1 MARTET
7 PAKAHANL
15 ASIQKIPREVL
26 LHGSARLYLIRCAEA
41 GEDVRA
47 ERSVAGEWSVWVR
60 NARFTAR
67 EWAQHYYR
75 SGGQAER
82 SA

>member
-7 PAKAHANL
+7 HANR

-26 LHGSARLYLIRCAEA
+26 PHGSARLYLIRCAEA
-41 GEDVRA
+41 GEDVCA
-47 ERSVAGEWSVWVR
+47 ERSIAGEWSVWVR
-60 NARFTAR
+60 NARFTAC
-67 EWAQHYYR
+67 EWTQHYHR
-75 SGGQAER
+75 AGGQAGR